1 MSQTLVFICLASII
15 RLLGYDGN
23 ALKWERYF
31 AIPLTCMIMMYHP
44 SIYITRGTDDVSLL
58 TSLVLILV
66 SCVIFIFRGRFE
78 YLRRFIN
85 ELSVR

>member
-31 AIPLTCMIMMYHP
+31 AIPLTCLIMMYHP
-44 SIYITRGTDDVSLL
+44 SIYITHGADEVGTF
-58 TSLVLILV
+58 TSLFLILL

-78 YLRRFIN
+78 YFRRFIN
-85 ELSVR
+85 DRS

>member
-44 SIYITRGTDDVSLL
+44 SIYITHGADEVGTF
-58 TSLVLILV
+58 TSLFLILV

-85 ELSVR
+85 DRS

>member
-1 MSQTLVFICLASII
+1 MSQILVFICLASII
-15 RLLGYDGN
+15 RLLGYDGK

-44 SIYITRGTDDVSLL
+44 SVYITRGVNEVGTF
-58 TSLVLILV
+58 TSLALIIV

-85 ELSVR
+85 DRT

>member
-1 MSQTLVFICLASII
+1 MSQALVFICLASIV
-15 RLLGYDGN
+15 RLLGYSGN

-44 SIYITRGTDDVSLL
+44 SVYITHGNDDIGLIATIAL
-58 TSLVLILV
+58 TVI
-66 SCVIFIFRGRFE
+66 SCVIFIFQGRFE
-78 YLRRFIN
+78 YLRRFLN